1 MRKQPREFSEEALK
15 AVLVPLGPYLDQ
27 LVVSGSWVPFIYRR
41 WLLKK
46 PEGKGTVRTLDVDL
60 AVREN
65 LPVVGQP
72 LAEQLRRAGYR
83 ITRWP
88 ERPLWGDEG
97 GDEPQVT
104 HFELRNAP
112 YLELITPR
120 HGRHRPGTVHEVQE
134 GVGACELDYVEI
146 LLNDA
151 QEAEIPGTPLRVR
164 VPTLA
169 AYAYQK
175 ALTFPM
181 RQDRAKKEKDLANL
195 FDVLQNFPELHEEM
209 LTELKALVRRYDGA
223 WWSAFTGNLK
233 SVFSSGDG
241 EGVRLVEA
249 QQPDPYVEV
258 VQRDATN
265 GPSQFRELVYGRFKE
280 LLDSIGPG

>member
-1 MRKQPREFSEEALK
+1 MKKQAREFSESALK

-27 LVVSGSWVPFIYRR
+27 LVVSGSWVPFIYRH
-41 WLLKK
+41 WLLKR

-60 AVREN
+60 AVHEN

-88 ERPLWGDEG
+88 ERPLWGQDAD
-97 GDEPQVT
+97 DEPQVT

-120 HGRHRPGTVHEVQE
+120 VGRHRPGTVREVQAE
-134 GVGACELDYVEI
+134 VGACELDFVEI
-146 LLNDA
+146 LLDDA
-151 QEAEIPGTPLRVR
+151 QKVEIPGTSLRVR

-169 AYAYQK
+169 AYIYQK
-175 ALTFPM
+175 GLTFPM
-181 RQDRAKKEKDLANL
+181 RPDRAKREKDLANV
-195 FDVLQNFPELHEEM
+195 FDVLNNFAELHDEM
-209 LTELKALVRRYDGA
+209 LDGTKALARRYDKA
-223 WWSAFTGNLK
+223 WLDAFRRNLE
-233 SVFSSGDG
+233 SVFQSVDA

-249 QQPDPYVEV
+249 QQPDPYGELLQKDV
-258 VQRDATN
+258 TN

-280 LLDSIGPG
+280 ILDAIRT

>member
-1 MRKQPREFSEEALK
+1 MRKQAREFSEEALK

-41 WLLKK
+41 WLLKQK
-46 PEGKGTVRTLDVDL
+46 PGAKGTVRTLDVDL

-65 LPVVGQP
+65 LAVVGQP
-72 LAEQLRRAGYR
+72 LAEQLRQAGYR

-88 ERPLWGDEG
+88 QRSLWGDEG

-120 HGRHRPGTVHEVQE
+120 KGRHRPGTVREVQN

-146 LLNDA
+146 LLEDA
-151 QEAEIPGTPLRVR
+151 RDVPIPETPLRVR

-169 AYAYQK
+169 AYVYQK
-175 ALTFPM
+175 GLTFPM

-195 FDVLQNFPELHEEM
+195 FDVLQNFPELHG
-209 LTELKALVRRYDGA
+209 ELLGSMPALGRRHGKAA
-223 WWSAFTGNLK
+223 WSAFRANLTTAFN
-233 SVFSSGDG
+233 SAEG
-241 EGVRLVEA
+241 EGVRLIET
-249 QQPDPYVEV
+249 QQPDPYRDL
-258 VQRDATN
+258 VQGDPAN
-265 GPSQFRELVYGRFKE
+265 GSARFRELVYARFKE
-280 LLDSIGPG
+280 FLEKVGV